1 MVASLL
7 PLDPQ
12 GDIIILLLEPFVN
25 GSTFALLLFQ
35 RSHLVLEELVFL
47 ITLEGLNIFLRFLIL
62 LFLIPHTLL
71 ALQMSSSLLSLL
83 LQLLLRLLIL
93 HLVGPARWVLLSM
106 LS

>member
-25 GSTFALLLFQ
+25 GSTFPLLLFQ

-62 LFLIPHTLL
+62 LFLIPYTLL
-71 ALQMSSSLLSLL
+71 AL
-83 LQLLLRLLIL
+83 
-93 HLVGPARWVLLSM
+93 
-106 LS
+106 